1 MRCAESLSPGAAVTD
16 LVIVDTAGRGGQSEW
31 GGDFKVIGL
40 EENRGFGAAVNR
52 GVAEVG
58 GDYLL
63 LTNADVYFEAGAVER
78 LLAGL
83 KEHSE
88 WALAAPLLRDPAG
101 KVQESSFRFPGL
113 AQTLIDVLPAPDWL
127 RRSRLNGRYPS
138 AWATARDFEIDHPLG
153 ACLLVRREPFAAVGG
168 FDEGY
173 FLYSEEIDLCRRLRE
188 GGWKSG
194 HIAGAMAVH
203 VGGASTGRDRERTLE
218 ELYISRVRYFD
229 GHHGRSYA
237 AVARLLMA
245 AGLAGSPLW
254 NQMPR
259 HVGLGLGV
267 REALRLAR
275 RVLKA

>member
-1 MRCAESLSPGAAVTD
+1 MRCAESLSPEAAVTD
-16 LVIVDTAGRGGQSEW
+16 LVIVDTAGREGQSDW
-31 GGDFKVIGL
+31 GGDFKVISL

-52 GVAEVG
+52 GVAEVE

-101 KVQESSFRFPGL
+101 RVQESSFRFPGL

-127 RRSRLNGRYPS
+127 RRSRFNGRYPS

-153 ACLLVRREPFAAVGG
+153 ACLLVRREPFAEVGG

-173 FLYSEEIDLCRRLRE
+173 FLYSEEIDLCRRLKE

-194 HIAGAMAVH
+194 HIAEAVAVH
-203 VGGASTGRDRERTLE
+203 VGGASTGRDWERTLE

-229 GHHGRSYA
+229 GHHGGFYA
-237 AVARLLMA
+237 VVARLLMA
-245 AGLAGSPLW
+245 AGLAASPLW

-259 HVGLGLGV
+259 HVGFGLGV

-275 RVLKA
+275 QVLKA